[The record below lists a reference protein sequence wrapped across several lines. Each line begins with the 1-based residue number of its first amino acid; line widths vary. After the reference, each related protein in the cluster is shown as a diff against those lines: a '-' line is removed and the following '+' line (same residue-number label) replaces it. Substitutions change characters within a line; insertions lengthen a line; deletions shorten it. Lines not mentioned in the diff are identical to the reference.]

1 MTGNETNNE
10 TETKMETMYWGDEM
24 VATIEMLKAAL
35 AAGSIEDDPSELRAE
50 IARLE
55 KLLN

>member
-10 TETKMETMYWGDEM
+10 KETKMEAMHWGDEM

-35 AAGSIEDDPSELRAE
+35 AAGSVEDDPSELRAE

-55 KLLN
+55 KLLD

>member
-1 MTGNETNNE
+1 MTGHETNNE
-10 TETKMETMYWGDEM
+10 KETKMETMHWGDEM

-35 AAGSIEDDPSELRAE
+35 AAGSVEDDPSELRAE

-55 KLLN
+55 KLLD